1 MKVSEI
7 LAGSTKAYPSIEIV
21 PPLRGITKD
30 ELLES
35 IAPFMEFSPK
45 YINVTS
51 HRDEFEYREE
61 ADGSFSR
68 HLLRNRINET
78 TVCAAIM
85 SKYDVE
91 VVPHLICGGSTKEE
105 IESKLDNLEFLGIN
119 NIVALRGDSMTG
131 EKRFTPTPGGYSFA
145 SELVEGI
152 RSYQGSA
159 GYKRKR
165 GMDSSTSLGMTEGG
179 NGMTEGGNGKTER
192 GNGMTEKELGRGK
205 RLAEERFFCIGVGA
219 YPEKHFEAANIETD
233 ILNLK
238 RKVDAGADYIITQM
252 FFDNKV
258 YYDFVEKCRAAGI
271 TVPIVPGL
279 KPLSTAR
286 QISVLP
292 EAFSLDIPLE
302 LTGEIEKHR
311 NDKEAVY
318 RIGTEWCTMQC
329 KDLLKHGVPAVHF
342 YTMGKSRNITDI
354 LRECF

>member
-1 MKVSEI
+1 MKISEI
-7 LAGSTKAYPSIEIV
+7 LAASKKAYPSIEIV

-61 ADGSFSR
+61 ADGTFSR
-68 HLLRNRINET
+68 HLLRNRISET

-91 VVPHLICGGSTKEE
+91 VVPHLICGGSTIEE
-105 IESKLDNLEFLGIN
+105 IESKLDNMAFLGIN
-119 NIVALRGDSMTG
+119 NIVALRGDSMAG
-131 EKRFTPTPGGYSFA
+131 EKRFTPTPGGYRYA

-152 RSYQGSA
+152 RSYQGSNS
-159 GYKRKR
+159 YRRSR
-165 GMDSSTSLGMTEGG
+165 GLEADD
-179 NGMTEGGNGKTER
+179 
-192 GNGMTEKELGRGK
+192 
-205 RLAEERFFCIGVGA
+205 RFFCIGVGA

-238 RKVDAGADYIITQM
+238 KKVDAGADYIITQM
-252 FFDNKV
+252 FFDNNI

-271 TVPIVPGL
+271 DVPIIPGL
-279 KPLSTAR
+279 KPISTAR

-302 LTGEIEKHR
+302 LTQEIEKHK
-311 NDKEAVY
+311 NDKDAVY
-318 RIGTEWCTMQC
+318 RIGTEWCTAQC
-329 KDLLKHGVPAVHF
+329 KDLLQHNVPAVHF

>member
-7 LAGSTKAYPSIEIV
+7 LSGSSKAYPSIEIV
-21 PPLRGITKD
+21 PPLRGITKE

-105 IESKLDNLEFLGIN
+105 IESRLDNLAFLGIN
-119 NIVALRGDSMTG
+119 NIVALRGDSMAG
-131 EKRFTPTPGGYSFA
+131 EKRFTPTPGGYRYA

-152 RSYQGSA
+152 RAYQGSNS
-159 GYKRKR
+159 YRRSR
-165 GMDSSTSLGMTEGG
+165 GLEADD
-179 NGMTEGGNGKTER
+179 
-192 GNGMTEKELGRGK
+192 
-205 RLAEERFFCIGVGA
+205 RFFCIGVGA

-238 RKVDAGADYIITQM
+238 KKVDAGADYIITQM
-252 FFDNKV
+252 FFDNQV
-258 YYDFVEKCRAAGI
+258 YYNFVEKCRAAGI
-271 TVPIVPGL
+271 TVPIIPGL

-302 LTGEIEKHR
+302 LTNEIEKHKE
-311 NDKEAVY
+311 DKEAVY
-318 RIGTEWCTMQC
+318 QIGTEWCTAQC
-329 KDLLKHGVPAVHF
+329 KDLLKNNVPAVHF